1 LTPLKYSLKGVWTMT
16 KRKDEELKLEGLRN
30 ETLVIHADDGV
41 TQESTIAPAI
51 YYSATF
57 CAEDA
62 SDFADMAGTPRH
74 PHYYTRYGNPGHE
87 RVKKIM
93 AELEGT
99 EAALVTSSGMGAIA
113 TTLLALVSA
122 GDHVIAQTRHYM
134 STAKIMDEML
144 PRFGIEVTVVEQS
157 EVSAFADAIQPNTK
171 LIILESP
178 ANPTLVITDLA
189 AVTDLAR
196 PRGIIVVA
204 DNTFASPIN
213 QRPHDLGVDV
223 VVHSATKYLGGHHDL
238 TAGVICTSEVL
249 AERIWHTHIS
259 IGSVLS
265 PMDAWLLL
273 RGLRTLPMRME
284 RINSN
289 ALALAEFLE
298 AQPQIEQVYYPGLSS
313 HPQHELA
320 KRQMRGFGAVI
331 AFAIKGGYD
340 ETERFVS
347 ALKLSP
353 NAVSLGGVDS
363 LVVHTAAMWG
373 GVMSE
378 EQMRIAGIPSNFVR
392 YSVGIEHIDDL
403 KMDVLQALKA
413 I

>member
-1 LTPLKYSLKGVWTMT
+1 MS
-16 KRKDEELKLEGLRN
+16 KRNNHEELNLERLRT
-30 ETLVIHADDGV
+30 ETLVVHGDDWVTDDGTV
-41 TQESTIAPAI
+41 APAI
-51 YYSATF
+51 YYTATF
-57 CAEDA
+57 RAQSSSEFAE
-62 SDFADMAGTPRH
+62 MAETPRH
-74 PHYYTRYGNPGHE
+74 PRYYTRYGNPVHE

-99 EAALVTSSGMGAIA
+99 ETALVTGSGMGAIA
-113 TTLLALVSA
+113 TTILALVSA

-144 PRFGIEVTVVEQS
+144 PRFGVEVTLVEQADIN
-157 EVSAFADAIQPNTK
+157 AFAEAIRPNTK
-171 LIILESP
+171 LIMVETP
-178 ANPTLVITDLA
+178 ANPTLVVTDLA
-189 AVTDLAR
+189 AVVELAR
-196 PRGIIVVA
+196 PHGIIVVA

-213 QRPHDLGVDV
+213 QRPHDFGVDIV
-223 VVHSATKYLGGHHDL
+223 IHSATKYLGGHHDI
-238 TAGVICTSEVL
+238 TAGVICTSEEL
-249 AERIWHTHIS
+249 AEKIWHTHIS

-273 RGLRTLPMRME
+273 RGLRTLPMRIE

-298 AQPQIEQVYYPGLSS
+298 QQPQVERVYYPGLPS

-331 AFAIKGGYD
+331 AFAIKGGYE
-340 ETERFVS
+340 ETQRFVS
-347 ALKLSP
+347 ALKLPP
-353 NAVSLGGVDS
+353 NAVSLGGIDS
-363 LVVHTAAMWG
+363 LVVHTAAMWE
-373 GVMSE
+373 GVMNE

-392 YSVGIEHIDDL
+392 FSVGIEHIEDL
-403 KMDVLQALKA
+403 KADVLQALQA

>member
-1 LTPLKYSLKGVWTMT
+1 MN
-16 KRKDEELKLEGLRN
+16 KRKDHNLEELQN
-30 ETLVIHADDGV
+30 ETLAVHADDWV
-41 TQESTIAPAI
+41 TNDRTVAPAI

-57 CAEDA
+57 RADNA
-62 SDFADMAGTPRH
+62 SEFADMAGTPRH
-74 PHYYTRYGNPGHE
+74 PQYYTRYGNPLHE
-87 RVKKIM
+87 RVKKVI

-99 EAALVTSSGMGAIA
+99 ETALVTGSGMGAIA

-122 GDHVIAQTRHYM
+122 GDHVVAQTRHYM

-144 PRFGIEVTVVEQS
+144 PRFGVEVTVVEQS
-157 EVSAFADAIQPNTK
+157 DVAAFEKAIRPNTK
-171 LIILESP
+171 LIMIETP
-178 ANPTLVITDLA
+178 ANPTLVLTDIA
-189 AVTDLAR
+189 AVVELAR

-223 VVHSATKYLGGHHDL
+223 VIHSATKYLGGHHDL
-238 TAGVICTSEVL
+238 TAGVICTSEEL

-273 RGLRTLPMRME
+273 RGLRTLPMRVE
-284 RINSN
+284 RINAN

-298 AQPQIEQVYYPGLSS
+298 KQPQIERVYYPGLAS
-313 HPQHELA
+313 HPQHQLA
-320 KRQMRGFGAVI
+320 KRQMRGFGGMI
-331 AFAIKGGYD
+331 AFAVKGGYE
-340 ETERFVS
+340 ETQRFVS
-347 ALKLSP
+347 ALKLSL

-363 LVVHTAAMWG
+363 LVVHTAAMWE
-373 GVMSE
+373 GVMNE
-378 EQMRIAGIPSNFVR
+378 EQMRTAGIPSNFVR
-392 YSVGIEHIDDL
+392 FSVGIEHIDDL
-403 KMDVLQALKA
+403 KADILQALQA

>member
-1 LTPLKYSLKGVWTMT
+1 MNKHDPHEQFNL
-16 KRKDEELKLEGLRN
+16 DELRD
-30 ETLVIHADDGV
+30 ETLVVHGDDWV
-41 TQESTIAPAI
+41 TNDGTVAPAI

-57 CAEDA
+57 RAQNSAQFAE
-62 SDFADMAGTPRH
+62 MAGTSSHPR
-74 PHYYTRYGNPGHE
+74 YYTRYGNPVHE

-99 EAALVTSSGMGAIA
+99 ETALVTGSGMGAIA
-113 TTLLALVSA
+113 TTLLTLVSA

-144 PRFGIEVTVVEQS
+144 PRFGVEVTLVEQADI
-157 EVSAFADAIQPNTK
+157 SAFEAALRPNTK
-171 LIILESP
+171 LIMTESP

-189 AVTDLAR
+189 AVVELAR
-196 PRGIIVVA
+196 PRGILVVA

-223 VVHSATKYLGGHHDL
+223 VIHSATKYLGGHHDL
-238 TAGVICTSEVL
+238 TAGVICTSEEL
-249 AERIWHTHIS
+249 AERIWQTHIS

-273 RGLRTLPMRME
+273 RGLRTLPLRIE
-284 RINSN
+284 RINAN

-298 AQPQIEQVYYPGLSS
+298 AQPQIEQVYYPGLTS

-331 AFAIKGGYD
+331 ALAIKGGYE
-340 ETERFVS
+340 ETQRFVS
-347 ALKLSP
+347 ALKLIP
-353 NAVSLGGVDS
+353 NAVSLGGIDS
-363 LVVHTAAMWG
+363 LVVHTAAMWE
-373 GVMSE
+373 GVMTE
-378 EQMRIAGIPSNFVR
+378 EQMRTAGIPPNYVR
-392 YSVGIEHIDDL
+392 LSVGIEHIEDL
-403 KMDVLQALKA
+403 KADVLQALQA